1 MWSNR
6 TFTELLGYTGA
17 ELMAIG
23 RDVFEGVTPPED
35 RLEFQIGID
44 AACAAADSE
53 IVQLNHRLRHADG
66 STHCFSQRATPFRR
80 DSNGMVTQLVG
91 ALRDIT
97 DAMGLQ
103 SRLEYE
109 ALHDS
114 LTGLPNRALL
124 IDRLNIALARSRGE
138 RREVAVLFCD
148 LDSFKRVNDTAG
160 HADGDVVLQE
170 AAQRLQSV
178 LRDGDTVARVGG
190 DEFVIIVEPWNRED
204 SRSIKDPLAVETP
217 DTMLA
222 ALLAVRVA
230 DALREPITV
239 HGVEHVIS
247 ASIGI
252 AHARLSRPGRVNRVT
267 AEDVLQDAD
276 SAMYRAKDN
285 GKDRFEIFEHQMRT
299 DLDQRGRVE
308 RVLRRALA
316 RSRKD
321 EDSPGFCAAY
331 QPIFEGQAG
340 TLIGFEA
347 LARLTD
353 EQGKAIPPDI
363 FIAIAEQT
371 GLIRPLGTGMLDLAC
386 GQLAAFRQ
394 QLPGFENVTMAVN
407 VSAFQAQHG
416 SLGVDVRRALLANQ
430 LQASDLVLELTE
442 TALLQA
448 GRPP

>member
-1 MWSNR
+1 MRGW
-6 TFTELLGYTGA
+6 
-17 ELMAIG
+17 
-23 RDVFEGVTPPED
+23 
-35 RLEFQIGID
+35 
-44 AACAAADSE
+44 DSE

-204 SRSIKDPLAVETP
+204 SRSIKDPLAVEPPTRCLP
-217 DTMLA
+217 
-222 ALLAVRVA
+222 RCS
-230 DALREPITV
+230 R
-239 HGVEHVIS
+239 S
-247 ASIGI
+247 AS
-252 AHARLSRPGRVNRVT
+252 PT
-267 AEDVLQDAD
+267 P
-276 SAMYRAKDN
+276 SAS
-285 GKDRFEIFEHQMRT
+285 
-299 DLDQRGRVE
+299 
-308 RVLRRALA
+308 
-316 RSRKD
+316 RSRSTVSNMSSARASESRTPGCHD
-321 EDSPGFCAAY
+321 PAASPSH
-331 QPIFEGQAG
+331 
-340 TLIGFEA
+340 
-347 LARLTD
+347 R
-353 EQGKAIPPDI
+353 
-363 FIAIAEQT
+363 
-371 GLIRPLGTGMLDLAC
+371 
-386 GQLAAFRQ
+386 
-394 QLPGFENVTMAVN
+394 
-407 VSAFQAQHG
+407 
-416 SLGVDVRRALLANQ
+416 
-430 LQASDLVLELTE
+430 
-442 TALLQA
+442 
-448 GRPP
+448 